1 MAWNRHDP
9 VRLLPCLAAL
19 LALASGCSTQP
30 ERSITLATTTSVQD
44 SGLLEELVPKFR
56 AKTGIEVRVV
66 AVGTGQALEIGR
78 RGDADVLLVHDPAAE
93 ERFMAEGYGKSREA
107 IMQNDFVLVGPAAD
121 SAGVKGLASATA
133 AFSRIARHNA
143 PFVSRGD
150 RSGTHQK
157 EEEVWKRAGV
167 EPRGDWYVKSGQG
180 MGAVLRMADQKNAYT
195 LTDRATYLAHR
206 KDLELVVLVEGDPDL
221 VNSYTVIVLS
231 PERHPHV
238 KHGLAMRFS
247 YFLRT
252 AETQDLIARFG
263 TDRYGRALFTPRSAG
278 PAETRKEEP

>member
-1 MAWNRHDP
+1 MAWFRYAP
-9 VRLLPCLAAL
+9 VRLLLCLAAL
-19 LALASGCSTQP
+19 LMLASGCSTQP

-78 RGDADVLLVHDPAAE
+78 RGDADILLVHDPDAE
-93 ERFMAEGYGKSREA
+93 ERFMTEGYGKSREEV
-107 IMQNDFVLVGPAAD
+107 MFNDFVIVGPAAD
-121 SAGVKGLASATA
+121 PAGVKGLVSAKE
-133 AFSRIARHNA
+133 AFSRIAQRHA

-180 MGAVLRMADQKNAYT
+180 MGAVLRMADQKNAYA

-206 KDLELVVLVEGDPDL
+206 KDLESVVLVEGDPEL
-221 VNSYTVIVLS
+221 VNRYSVIVVS

-247 YFLRT
+247 YFLLT
-252 AETQDLIARFG
+252 AETQNLIADFG
-263 TDRYGRALFTPRSAG
+263 TDRYGRALFTPKAVG
-278 PAETRKEEP
+278 PTGTRKEKP